1 MEGIIKKIL
10 SNISYVKTD
19 KEVIVCSI
27 RGKVKE
33 TQLLPLVGDRVI
45 IDKEKKVIEKI
56 LPRKNAI
63 RRPPVSNIT
72 QALVITSFKNP
83 DFSTNLIDKILV
95 ELEFNK
101 IKPILCFTKK
111 DLISDEEFMEYKKAI
126 DYYESIGYQ
135 IFYNDDISS
144 LKKIFKN
151 EITVFVGQ
159 TGSGKSTLL
168 NKLDPNFSLKTGEVS
183 IALGRGRHTTRCVEM
198 LELFNGMVLDTPGF
212 SALEF
217 YNMTKSELKETFVEF
232 QKFPCPYRDCLHI
245 NESECAIKRAVMD
258 GNIAEFRYE
267 NYLNLVRTA
276 LLERDKYKRK

>member
-1 MEGIIKKIL
+1 MEGIITKIL

-217 YNMTKSELKETFVEF
+217 YNMTKSELKDTFVEF

>member
-1 MEGIIKKIL
+1 MEGIITKIL

-217 YNMTKSELKETFVEF
+217 YNMTKSELKDTFVEF

-245 NESECAIKRAVMD
+245 NESECGIKRAVMD

>member
-1 MEGIIKKIL
+1 MEGIITKIL